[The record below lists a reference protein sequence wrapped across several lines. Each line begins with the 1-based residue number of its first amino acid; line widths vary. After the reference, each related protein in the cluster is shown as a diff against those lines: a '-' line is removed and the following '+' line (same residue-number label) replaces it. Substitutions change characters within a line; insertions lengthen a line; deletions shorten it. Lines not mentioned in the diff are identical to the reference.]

1 MQNKSNTLDT
11 IDQTE
16 VSDLDRSL
24 VDTAEEINIDWPE
37 FLAVADTIRPCPGVA
52 EAPSVT
58 RAIDGLI
65 HFLLTVI
72 HPSKVGLNAPV
83 SLAFTPA
90 GPLVYRW

>member
-37 FLAVADTIRPCPGVA
+37 FLAVADTIRRCPGA
-52 EAPSVT
+52 DGTPSLR

-65 HFLLTVI
+65 RFLLTVVNR
-72 HPSKVGLNAPV
+72 SKVGLDAPV

>member
-24 VDTAEEINIDWPE
+24 VDSAEEINIDWPE
-37 FLAVADTIRPCPGVA
+37 FLAVADTIRRCPGA
-52 EAPSVT
+52 DEAPSVT

-65 HFLLTVI
+65 RFLLTVI
-72 HPSKVGLNAPV
+72 NPSKVGLDAPV

-90 GPLVYRW
+90 GPLVY